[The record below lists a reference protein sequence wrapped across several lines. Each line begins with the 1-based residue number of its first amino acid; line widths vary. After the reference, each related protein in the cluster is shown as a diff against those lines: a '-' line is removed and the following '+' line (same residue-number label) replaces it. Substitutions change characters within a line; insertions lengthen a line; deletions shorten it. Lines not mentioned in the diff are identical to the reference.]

1 MQKHSIPPLSHPENR
16 NNSTPKYPGKFT
28 GGSNY
33 KYMEVCKEFQISS
46 KETKYTFQTVYVLL
60 LGVIVS
66 TSVFY
71 SK

>member
-1 MQKHSIPPLSHPENR
+1 
-16 NNSTPKYPGKFT
+16 
-28 GGSNY
+28 
-33 KYMEVCKEFQISS
+33 MEVREVFQISS
-46 KETKYTFQTVYVLL
+46 KETKYMFQTVYVLL